1 MIVNQDT
8 GTLTIENIL
17 KEDEGNYSCIA
28 RTRAGKVEATAYLIV
43 DIKPSIELIDNLT
56 VLEGIQEATLSC
68 KVIGDPLPSIHW
80 KKAGHKY
87 FAHNDRI

>member
-28 RTRAGKVEATAYLIV
+28 QTRAESIEATAYITV
-43 DIKPSIELIDNLT
+43 NVKPSIETIENLT
-56 VLEGIQEATLSC
+56 VLEGIKEATLSC
-68 KVIGDPLPSIHW
+68 KVIGDPSPSIHW
-80 KKAGHKY
+80 KKAGY
-87 FAHNDRI
+87 EYVETL

>member
-1 MIVNQDT
+1 MSVNPDT
-8 GTLTIENIL
+8 GTLRIENIS

-28 RTRAGKVEATAYLIV
+28 RTRAGDIEATAYIIIN
-43 DIKPSIELIDNLT
+43 IKPSIESFEDLT
-56 VLEGIQEATLSC
+56 VLEGINEAPLSC

-87 FAHNDRI
+87 VAHHERI